1 MGTAQRPQDLV
12 FTLFGDYLL
21 HRDAPVWVGSLI
33 ALLEPFSLSEAA
45 VRTVLSRMSQKGW
58 LRTERVGRH
67 SFYDLS
73 SRGRAL
79 LEEGEAKIYHPDW
92 DRPWDGSWF
101 LVAYSVPEDER
112 HLRARLRDRLAWLG
126 FGSLG
131 NGLWISPYD
140 VETEVREIADELEVQ
155 DYISCFRAE
164 GTAFATPAD
173 LVEKCWSLREINAR
187 YEEFI
192 GRHVPDF
199 HRCRGASER
208 GDVSDPEF
216 YVRRFR
222 LVHEYRDFPLVDPY
236 LPRELLPPTWGG
248 ECAAHLFRTYHD
260 LLSSPANRYVE
271 SVLASEPAASP
282 RPASGRA

>member
-21 HRDAPVWVGSLI
+21 HRDVPVWVGSLI

-58 LRTERVGRH
+58 LRAERVGRH
-67 SFYDLS
+67 SFYDLA
-73 SRGRAL
+73 SRGRSL
-79 LEEGEAKIYHPDW
+79 LEEGEARIYHPDW

-101 LVAYSVPEDER
+101 LLAYSVPEDER
-112 HLRARLRDRLAWLG
+112 HLRTRLRDRLAWLG

-131 NGLWISPYD
+131 NGLWISPHD
-140 VETEVREIADELEVQ
+140 VEAEVREVADELEVQ
-155 DYISCFRAE
+155 DYVSCFRAE
-164 GTAFATPAD
+164 GAAFATPAD
-173 LVEKCWSLREINAR
+173 LVEKCWNLGEINSR

-199 HRCRGASER
+199 HRCRAASER
-208 GDVSDPEF
+208 GDVSDAEF

-271 SVLASEPAASP
+271 AVLASEPAAS
-282 RPASGRA
+282 RNPASGRT

>member
-33 ALLEPFSLSEAA
+33 ALLEPFSLSESA

-58 LRTERVGRH
+58 LRAERAGRH
-67 SFYDLS
+67 SFYDLAP
-73 SRGRAL
+73 RGRAL

-101 LVAYSVPEDER
+101 LLAYSVPEDER

-140 VETEVREIADELEVQ
+140 LEAEVREVAGALDMR
-155 DYISCFRAE
+155 DYVSCFRAE
-164 GTAFATPAD
+164 GAAFAAPAD
-173 LVEKCWSLREINAR
+173 LVEKCWNLAEINAR

-192 GRHVPDF
+192 RRHVPGF
-199 HRCRGASER
+199 HRCREASE
-208 GDVSDPEF
+208 GGVVSDAEF
-216 YVRRFR
+216 YALRFR
-222 LVHEYRDFPLVDPY
+222 LVHEYRDFPLIDPY

-248 ECAAHLFRTYHD
+248 ECAAHLFRTFHE
-260 LLSSPANRYVE
+260 LLSRPADRYVE
-271 SVLASEPAASP
+271 SVLACEPTAP
-282 RPASGRA
+282 PVPAPGHA